1 MMGDLVLGDFDVVG
15 DEDESYELGA
25 ARPSIVNRGRAM
37 ARKTV
42 VPTPRWMRATTSQG
56 VSRPQE
62 ELDYLPFV
70 PASIAIGALIGVLEA
85 SPQRPF
91 RPERVVMDAAS
102 AGVSA
107 VSNVVLDPAIFV
119 GAVQVGAA
127 QGSAPIAVF
136 SANAFGVRLSMPACG
151 QGTNIRIPVRL
162 LAAAAAITT
171 VTAVLIGRAM
181 R

>member
-1 MMGDLVLGDFDVVG
+1 
-15 DEDESYELGA
+15 
-25 ARPSIVNRGRAM
+25 
-37 ARKTV
+37 
-42 VPTPRWMRATTSQG
+42 
-56 VSRPQE
+56 
-62 ELDYLPFV
+62 
-70 PASIAIGALIGVLEA
+70 
-85 SPQRPF
+85 
-91 RPERVVMDAAS
+91 MDASS

-136 SANAFGVRLSMPACG
+136 AANAFGVRLSMPACG
-151 QGTNIRIPVRL
+151 QGTDIRIPVRL
-162 LAAAAAITT
+162 LAAAAAITN